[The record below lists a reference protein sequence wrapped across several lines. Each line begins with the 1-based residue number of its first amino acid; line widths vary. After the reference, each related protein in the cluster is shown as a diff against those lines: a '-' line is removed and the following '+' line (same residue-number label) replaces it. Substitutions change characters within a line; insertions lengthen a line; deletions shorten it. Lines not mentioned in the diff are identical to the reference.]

1 MTRLLIGLLAIPVVL
16 YLALVAIS
24 PREASPLVPVE
35 TATSTD
41 RVQSEPDRVIADT
54 LSIPWDIAF
63 LPDGSMLVTERTGD
77 VLHITDNGSSTR
89 LSVTRSVSGEAGLLG
104 IVLHPNF
111 ATNNYVYIYLSTA
124 EGDGTKNAVIRYT
137 YANETLTK
145 DKDIIA
151 NIPGALY
158 HDGGRLEF
166 GPDGKLYITTGDA
179 TRGTLAQNKN
189 SLAGKI
195 LRLNDDGTVPSDN
208 PFGTAVWSYGHRNP
222 QGLAWDSSGQLW
234 ESEHGPTGE
243 DGRCCHD
250 EINKIEA
257 GGNYGW
263 PDVIG
268 DETKAGTI
276 GPVLQSGDDTWAPAS
291 LMYWNGSLYFGALKG
306 TALMRAPFSGGTVVR
321 TERTLSDTYGR
332 IRTVRVGP
340 DRMFYITTSN
350 TDGRGRA
357 LPIDDRIVR
366 VDPSSL
372 R

>member
-1 MTRLLIGLLAIPVVL
+1 MTRLLIGLLAIPVIL
-16 YLALVAIS
+16 YVALVAIS
-24 PREASPLVPVE
+24 PREVPPVTPVE
-35 TATSTD
+35 TASSTHT
-41 RVQSEPDRVIADT
+41 VQVEQDRVIADA

-63 LPDGSMLVTERTGD
+63 LPDNSMLVTERTGD
-77 VLHITDNGSSTR
+77 VLHMANSGSSTR
-89 LSVTRSVSGEAGLLG
+89 LTVSRSVSGEAGLLG
-104 IVLHPNF
+104 IVLHPDF
-111 ATNNYVYIYLSTA
+111 ANNGYVYLYVSTA
-124 EGDGTKNAVIRYT
+124 NGDGTSNAVVRYVF
-137 YANETLTK
+137 ANDTLTK
-145 DKDIIA
+145 DKDIIT

-195 LRLNDDGTVPSDN
+195 LRLNDDGTIPSDN
-208 PFGTAVWSYGHRNP
+208 PFGNAVWSYGHRNP
-222 QGLAWDSSGQLW
+222 QGLAWDSSGNLW

-276 GPVLQSGDDTWAPAS
+276 APVLQSGEDTWAPAS
-291 LMYWNGSLYFGALKG
+291 LIYWNGSLYFGALKG
-306 TALMRAPFSGGTVVR
+306 TALMRATFSGGTVLNA
-321 TERTLSDTYGR
+321 ERTLRDTYGR
-332 IRTVRVGP
+332 IRTVRMGP
-340 DRMFYITTSN
+340 DHMLYITTSN
-350 TDGRGRA
+350 TDGRGRP

-366 VDPSSL
+366 VDPASL